1 MRRESC
7 FTSNASVGQRSPH
20 QESNLR
26 PSDSARRFSTSES
39 QRLNSGEPSRSLRG
53 PHVTSVLQTPWISNI
68 KRVLGVNNSTYTH
81 GYGSFEYDFNSE
93 IVQVLNRLEK
103 RKVLIALRTRPIVL
117 RKYFLKIQ
125 K

>member
-7 FTSNASVGQRSPH
+7 C
-20 QESNLR
+20 
-26 PSDSARRFSTSES
+26 
-39 QRLNSGEPSRSLRG
+39 GEPSRSLRG

-68 KRVLGVNNSTYTH
+68 ERVLGVNNSTYTR

-117 RKYFLKIQ
+117 RK
-125 K
+125 